1 MKKIPCFI
9 LVRKNSKSIKNKN
22 RLKFGKLSLVEK
34 AINFVKKNYLVNDV
48 VVSTD
53 DKIISKIAIKKNC
66 FTIFPRPK
74 KLSSDTARAEDAMR
88 HALKIYE
95 KKFGSTDISSYI
107 QVTEI
112 FKPKKI
118 LDKCIKVLKKNKNI
132 DSCFAAYKQYKNF
145 WIEKKGYLQRISP
158 YEERYKPRQSKK
170 PILREDT
177 GIALATRSKF
187 IRKGERI
194 GKKVKCIQYDDP
206 FYSFDLNTKKD
217 LRMIKKIY
225 KI

>member
-22 RLKFGKLSLVEK
+22 RIKFGKLSLVEK
-34 AINFVKKNYLVNDV
+34 AINYVKKNNLVSHIV
-48 VVSTD
+48 ISTD

-66 FTIFPRPK
+66 FIIFPRPK
-74 KLSSDTARAEDAMR
+74 KLSGHTARAEDALR
-88 HALKIYE
+88 HALEIYE
-95 KKFGSTDISSYI
+95 KKFGNTDISSYI

-112 FKPKKI
+112 FKPEKI
-118 LDKCIKVLKKNKNI
+118 LNNCIKVLKKNKNV

-145 WIEKKGYLQRISP
+145 WVEKNGYLKRISP
-158 YEERYKPRQSKK
+158 YKERYKPRQLKK

-194 GKKVKCIQYDDP
+194 GKKVKCIHYDDP
-206 FYSFDLNTKKD
+206 IYSFDLNTKKD
-217 LRMIKKIY
+217 LRIIKRIY
-225 KI
+225 KA